1 MDVKVEIQS
10 QGLEAI
16 LKVTGRISESS
27 YTQYIRLAAD
37 SRRLVFD
44 TEVDWKELH
53 RCGKPHSPYRYM
65 RKTASMKMQ
74 FGYVERSCPPFQ
86 SL

>member
-1 MDVKVEIQS
+1 MCIRDRYKDVPRLFDAWDIDSNYREQEVEAAVDVKVEIQS

-37 SRRLVFD
+37 RDVYKRQAWEFI
-44 TEVDWKELH
+44 
-53 RCGKPHSPYRYM
+53 R
-65 RKTASMKMQ
+65 
-74 FGYVERSCPPFQ
+74 
-86 SL
+86 